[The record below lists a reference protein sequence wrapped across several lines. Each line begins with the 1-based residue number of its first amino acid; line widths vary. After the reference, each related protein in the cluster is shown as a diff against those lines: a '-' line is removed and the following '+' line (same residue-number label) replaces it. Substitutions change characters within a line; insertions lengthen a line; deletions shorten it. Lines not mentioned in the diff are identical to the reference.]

1 MDSIIR
7 LLRDPS
13 WWFTAVFIGIL
24 ARLVAR
30 YFRDNISSVAA
41 RSSQAWPTRR
51 EARLARMAIR
61 RLAFAS
67 VALVFNL
74 SVTQQAEAVSFTNTG
89 SMNTARYHHTATLLP
104 NGNVLVAGG
113 SINAIGDPTNRPEI
127 YNPTSGTWTITG
139 SMTTNR
145 EYHTATLLHNGKV
158 LVAGGFAGTYNSNR
172 VWLNSAELYDP
183 ATGTWT
189 ATGTMT
195 TNREFHTATLLPN
208 GKVLIAGGFSGSG
221 GYFSSAELYDP
232 FTEAWTATGAM
243 TVERYIHTA
252 TLLPDGKV
260 LVAGGGANG
269 SYLSSAELY
278 DLSSGT
284 WTNTDSLANA
294 RNAHTATLLPNGNVL
309 VAGGYD
315 GGSSLATAELYNPSD
330 GTWTNTGP
338 LNTANRGPNATLLAN
353 GKILVEGGYGGG
365 NLNSAEL
372 YDPANGTWT
381 ETGAL
386 NVGRYFHT
394 ATLLS
399 NGNVLVAGGYIS
411 ANGAT
416 NSAEL
421 YGSSNVTVTA
431 IRLTNATS
439 LPSGAFQFTFTNTP
453 DMSFIVYSTTNLSA
467 PFSNWIVLFGP
478 KEVSPGQ
485 YQFTDPQ
492 ATNCSQRFYRI
503 RSP

>member
-145 EYHTATLLHNGKV
+145 EYHAATLLLNGKV

-183 ATGTWT
+183 FTGT
-189 ATGTMT
+189 
-195 TNREFHTATLLPN
+195 
-208 GKVLIAGGFSGSG
+208 
-221 GYFSSAELYDP
+221 
-232 FTEAWTATGAM
+232 WTATGAM

-365 NLNSAEL
+365 TLNSAEL